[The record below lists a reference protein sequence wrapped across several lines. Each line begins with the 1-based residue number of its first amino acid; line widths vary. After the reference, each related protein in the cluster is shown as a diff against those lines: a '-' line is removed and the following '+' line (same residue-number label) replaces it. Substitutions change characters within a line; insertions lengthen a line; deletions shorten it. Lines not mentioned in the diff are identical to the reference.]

1 MNAQNSVNIIYL
13 TNQCN
18 IDCKY
23 CYQKNDRENSEKMVL
38 SKEQITNDLL
48 EITKK
53 EPSSVSTLVLF
64 GGEPFFYPELMYH
77 AISEIDRIQKEFGKR
92 FAASTTSNGIY
103 FSSLE
108 NVNTFKSYLE
118 KYPDVYFSLE
128 ISFDVSGN
136 NRRVF
141 KNGKHIYDVLVQALK
156 NLKNANIP
164 IAIRYTIH
172 KDNYKNFIKDMLTLI
187 KFYENASP
195 KYLTKIITGMYT
207 SELEN
212 ILGVEK
218 LVSFK
223 EKKKEESL
231 YLFIKYNI
239 PICEFNCSLCK
250 LCKFEDF
257 ADLNYFS
264 GDSNFK
270 EELKSE
276 KGFNHFTKKGEK

>member
-1 MNAQNSVNIIYL
+1 MSSQNSVNIIYL

-18 IDCKY
+18 IDCEY

-38 SKEQITNDLL
+38 SKEQITNDLML
-48 EITKK
+48 ITEK
-53 EPSSVSTLVLF
+53 EPTVVSTLVLF
-64 GGEPFFYPELMYH
+64 GGEPFFYPELMYY

-118 KYPDVYFSLE
+118 KYPDVYLSLE

-141 KNGKHIYDVLVQALK
+141 KNGKPIYDILIQSLK

-164 IAIRYTIH
+164 ISIRYTIH
-172 KDNYKNFIKDMLTLI
+172 KDNYKNFVKDMLTII
-187 KFYENASP
+187 KFYDNASP
-195 KYLTKIITGMYT
+195 KYLSKIIAGIYT
-207 SELEN
+207 SEIEN
-212 ILGVEK
+212 ILGKEE
-218 LVSFK
+218 LITFK
-223 EKKKEESL
+223 QLKKEEAA
-231 YLFIKYNI
+231 YLFVKYNI
-239 PICEFNCSLCK
+239 PICEMNCSLCRR
-250 LCKFEDF
+250 CKFDDF

-264 GDSNFK
+264 DDKNFK
-270 EELKSE
+270 QELKSE
-276 KGFNHFTKKGEK
+276 KQFDHFTKGTNE